1 MNLMIVRIWS
11 RLFETLLW
19 YCLSPQTALRLSGVI
34 KIKLL
39 RSFSKVIADNHNFNG
54 EYFFNGELREFS
66 ELICCLGIVLQ
77 AKRELNELLEV
88 DYLTANYANL
98 E

>member
-1 MNLMIVRIWS
+1 MGIYNKLMIVRIWS

-39 RSFSKVIADNHNFNG
+39 RSFSKVIADNHNFK
-54 EYFFNGELREFS
+54 GEL
-66 ELICCLGIVLQ
+66 L
-77 AKRELNELLEV
+77 ELNE
-88 DYLTANYANL
+88 
-98 E
+98 

>member
-1 MNLMIVRIWS
+1 MIVRIWS

-19 YCLSPQTALRLSGVI
+19 YSLSPQTALRLSGVI

-54 EYFFNGELREFS
+54 EL
-66 ELICCLGIVLQ
+66 
-77 AKRELNELLEV
+77 
-88 DYLTANYANL
+88 
-98 E
+98 

>member
-1 MNLMIVRIWS
+1 MIVRIWS

-39 RSFSKVIADNHNFNG
+39 RSFSNVIADNHNFNG
-54 EYFFNGELREFS
+54 EL
-66 ELICCLGIVLQ
+66 
-77 AKRELNELLEV
+77 RELNELFRSLV
-88 DYLTANYANL
+88 TDVWMTFGMAFWRRCSTVLSVGRISR
-98 E
+98 